1 MSRLNIN
8 KSKRKSKIGIVLYNH
23 IINNK
28 RGYFIVSILF
38 FIGLIIGVL
47 FINNTSDVKLEEI
60 NNYLND
66 MVNDIKSYENIDFGS
81 LFKQSVVSNFVVII
95 LLWFGASTI
104 IGIPVAYGS
113 LILKGFNIGYTISS
127 IISCFGIGN
136 GILLS
141 LSIMLLHNIIFIPA
155 MFGASVSGVKL
166 YQSIMKNKD
175 RNNIKIEIIR
185 HTLFCLL
192 MLIFMIISSVIEVY
206 ISTNI
211 FINLL
216 KKINF

>member
-8 KSKRKSKIGIVLYNH
+8 KSKRNSKIGILLYNH

-81 LFKQSVVSNFVVII
+81 LFKQSVVSKFVIII

-104 IGIPVAYGS
+104 IGIPVVYGS

-175 RNNIKIEIIR
+175 RNNIKIEIMR

-206 ISTNI
+206 FSTNI

>member
-23 IINNK
+23 IVNNK
-28 RGYFIVSILF
+28 RGYFIVTILF
-38 FIGLIIGVL
+38 FVGLIIGVL
-47 FINNTSDVKLEEI
+47 FINNTENAKIEEI
-60 NNYLND
+60 NIYLNEL
-66 MVNDIKSYENIDFGS
+66 VNKVKTYENIDLFS
-81 LFKQSVVSNFVVII
+81 LLKQSILSNFILI
-95 LLWFGASTI
+95 LLLWFGASTI
-104 IGIPVAYGS
+104 IGIPVVYGS

-127 IISCFGIGN
+127 IITCFGVGK
-136 GILLS
+136 GILIS
-141 LSIMLLHNIIFIPA
+141 VSIMLLHNIIFIPA

-185 HTLFCLL
+185 HTLFCVL
-192 MLIFMIISSVIEVY
+192 MFILMILSSFIEVY

-216 KKINF
+216 KK